1 MDNKQMEITKQYV
14 KRYRQREFWRKIV
27 SVLGCFV
34 VFCTTYALILPAIT
48 MDQGTICGMIE
59 HQHTSDC
66 YLMPESGHV
75 HTDACYTEITN
86 YVCGMEEAEDDGGFF
101 EMLFGD
107 ESSTSSA
114 VEYEPAEP
122 AHTHSDACMEIS
134 SELTCGLEEAVPHS
148 HEDTCFDENGEL
160 ICELPTELEEPLLI
174 CDITPHIHSDG
185 CFPSDEDNAVEEE
198 NTEPTEPELVCGIE
212 AHQHE
217 ENCYDAD
224 GKLVCTIE
232 EHTHIDDCYTEAVT
246 EETDEP
252 ETTEPAC
259 GKEEHRHMETC
270 YDADGSLIC
279 ELEEHQHDASCYPE
293 ELVYQNITALVY
305 TDETC
310 TELFDNSELDTAVK
324 IEIKGQLPVAVFA
337 KAYPVL
343 VEQPD
348 KEVLCAYDIT
358 LYRED
363 NTVYEPA
370 GDKNITVSIQT
381 AELEDSLQ
389 DTEQPVEVYYVP
401 EEGEP
406 EPVESTIT
414 EKGIRFDTTHFSV
427 YMVTRAATD
436 GVPKNTVKD
445 AFLKD
450 PAFADYYN
458 SNSPIGTA
466 GSFHI
471 VAFGDARLNV
481 HTNGNILAKNL
492 YAGSNFGTNNYDNEL
507 SYIQNYMQVNG
518 GSASKE
524 KHILVLGKNNT
535 VTKNGDY
542 FYVTVGGSETKI
554 DRPKNVIQDE
564 NTSVAPFIDL
574 IRVENEIRQLSS
586 KFSKMNEVNIEEIKR
601 PTESDQYSILKLTKP
616 SGVGVISL
624 TAEELDALGG
634 MGNSIQMKGFKT
646 GKNGAIVVNVDCSNR
661 SSIDM
666 PQAYIYVD
674 DVPQSTNEVTEFS
687 AGKVIWN
694 FVNAEGVV
702 IKTNLMTGIIIAP
715 GATIN
720 IPVNLNGTVVA
731 ENVTVL
737 SGETHRTDFTGTV
750 VEPDSEKKPHQITI
764 QKHET
769 GYIANTLPGAEFKLY
784 KYDSN
789 ATAEDKWVVQ
799 IDDDCNPPAEILRTD
814 SNGVIQL
821 GGLEAS
827 VAYKLEEI
835 KAPSGYIKS
844 DTPFY
849 FWIKAASTDTKPSEP
864 ADFSGSMI
872 SPGNTLFVPNDK
884 NNSTTT
890 SLQLEKIWKRSDG
903 TVITGNDIPVNSITV
918 NIYQLVNGIKPNNAY
933 QTVTLSTENNWTVTL
948 DNLPLKGKDA
958 NGNEVVYTYEVE
970 ENLTLNGYTVTY
982 TETGTTITITN
993 TAAGYEL
1000 PETGGIGT
1008 HMYILAG
1015 MMLILASTVLL
1026 YNQNRHRRG
1035 KV

>member
-1 MDNKQMEITKQYV
+1 MNNKQMEITKQYV

-66 YLMPESGHV
+66 YIMPESGHV
-75 HTDACYTEITN
+75 HTDACYTETVTYI
-86 YVCGMEEAEDDGGFF
+86 CGMEETEDDDGFF
-101 EMLFGD
+101 EMFFGD

-122 AHTHSDACMEIS
+122 AHTHSDACIEIS

-185 CFPSDEDNAVEEE
+185 CFPSDGDNAVEEE

-246 EETDEP
+246 EETDEL

-259 GKEEHRHMETC
+259 GKKEHRHMETC

-358 LYRED
+358 QYRED
-363 NTVYEPA
+363 NTVYEPT

-414 EKGIRFDTTHFSV
+414 EEGIRFDTTHFSV

-450 PAFADYYN
+450 PAFTDYYN

-471 VAFGDARLNV
+471 VAFGTATLKA
-481 HTNGNILAKNL
+481 HMNGNVLAKNFD
-492 YAGSNFGTNNYDNEL
+492 AQSRNFGTNNFETEL
-507 SYIQNYMQVNG
+507 HYVQNYINVAST
-518 GSASKE
+518 SASRTD
-524 KHILVLGKNNT
+524 HILVVGSGHT
-535 VTKNGDY
+535 VTKVDNGNAFAVD
-542 FYVTVGGSETKI
+542 GKKLDS
-554 DRPKNVIQDE
+554 PKNVIQDAD
-564 NTSVAPFIDL
+564 TSVTPFIDL

-586 KFSKMNEVNIEEIKR
+586 KFSQMSNANIIELED
-601 PTESDQYSILKLTKP
+601 SGNQYSVIQLTKP
-616 SGVGVISL
+616 SGVGVINL
-624 TAEELDALGG
+624 TAAQLDAKGG
-634 MGNSIQMKGFKT
+634 NGNIIRMSGFEG
-646 GKNGAIVVNVDCSNR
+646 GKNGTIVVNVNCIGVSR
-661 SSIDM
+661 IDM

-674 DVPQSTNEVTEFS
+674 DKQVSTSEVVEFS

-702 IKTNLMTGIIIAP
+702 INTNLMTGMVVAP
-715 GATIN
+715 GATVN
-720 IPVNLNGTVVA
+720 ITQNLNGTVVA
-731 ENVTVL
+731 ENVNVQAE
-737 SGETHRTDFTGTV
+737 SHRTDFTGTV
-750 VEPDSEKKPHQITI
+750 VEPEAGKQPHQITI

-784 KYDSN
+784 EYDNTTN
-789 ATAEDKWVVQ
+789 AWVQ
-799 IDDDCNPPAEILRTD
+799 IDADCNPSAEAEILITD

-821 GGLEAS
+821 GGLKAS

-849 FWIKAASTDTKPSEP
+849 FWIKAASTDAKPSEP

-918 NIYQLVNGIKPNNAY
+918 NIYQLVNGNKPKDVY
-933 QTVTLSTENNWTVTL
+933 QSVMLSTENNWTVML
-948 DNLPLKGKDA
+948 DNLPLKGRDA
-958 NGNEVVYTYEVE
+958 NSNEVAYTYEVE

-982 TETGTTITITN
+982 TETGTKITITN

-1000 PETGGIGT
+1000 PETGGSGT
-1008 HMYILAG
+1008 QVYILAG
-1015 MMLILASTVLL
+1015 MILILASTVLL
-1026 YNQNRHRRG
+1026 YNQN
-1035 KV
+1035 

>member
-1 MDNKQMEITKQYV
+1 MNNKQMEITKQYV
-14 KRYRQREFWRKIV
+14 KRYRQKEFWRKIV

-48 MDQGTICGMIE
+48 MDQDTICGMIE

-66 YLMPESGHV
+66 YIMPESGHV
-75 HTDACYTEITN
+75 HTDACYTETVTYI
-86 YVCGMEEAEDDGGFF
+86 CGMEETEDDDGFF
-101 EMLFGD
+101 EMFFGD

-122 AHTHSDACMEIS
+122 AHTHSDACIEIS

-246 EETDEP
+246 EETDEL

-259 GKEEHRHMETC
+259 GKKEHRHMETC

-310 TELFDNSELDTAVK
+310 TELFDSSELDTAVK

-363 NTVYEPA
+363 DTVYEPT

-389 DTEQPVEVYYVP
+389 DNEQPVEVYYVP

-414 EKGIRFDTTHFSV
+414 EEGIRFDTTHFSV

-471 VAFGDARLNV
+471 VAFGTATLKA
-481 HTNGNILAKNL
+481 HMNGNVLAKNFD
-492 YAGSNFGTNNYDNEL
+492 AQSRNFGTNNFKTEL
-507 SYIQNYMQVNG
+507 HYVQNYINVAHT
-518 GSASKE
+518 SASRTD
-524 KHILVLGKNNT
+524 HILVVGSGHT
-535 VTKNGDY
+535 VTKVDNGNA
-542 FYVTVGGSETKI
+542 FAVNGTKL
-554 DRPKNVIQDE
+554 DSPKNVIQDAD
-564 NTSVAPFIDL
+564 TSVTPFIDL

-586 KFSKMNEVNIEEIKR
+586 KFSQMSNANIIELED
-601 PTESDQYSILKLTKP
+601 SGNQYSVIQLTEP
-616 SGVGVISL
+616 SGVGVINL
-624 TAEELDALGG
+624 TAAQLDAKGG
-634 MGNSIQMKGFKT
+634 NGNIIRMSGFEG
-646 GKNGAIVVNVDCSNR
+646 GKNGTIVVNVNCIGVSR
-661 SSIDM
+661 IDM

-674 DVPQSTNEVTEFS
+674 GKQVSTSEVVEFS

-702 IKTNLMTGIIIAP
+702 INTNLMTGMVVAP
-715 GATIN
+715 GATVN
-720 IPVNLNGTVVA
+720 ITQNLNGTVVA
-731 ENVTVL
+731 ENVNVQAE
-737 SGETHRTDFTGTV
+737 SHRTDFTGTV
-750 VEPDSEKKPHQITI
+750 VEPEDGKQPHQITI

-769 GYIANTLPGAEFKLY
+769 GYVANTLPGAEFKLY

-789 ATAEDKWVVQ
+789 ATTEDKWVQ
-799 IDDDCNPPAEILRTD
+799 IDDDAKQSTKILVTD

-849 FWIKAASTDTKPSEP
+849 FWIKAASTDAKPSEP

-884 NNSTTT
+884 NDSTTT

-918 NIYQLVNGIKPNNAY
+918 NIYQLVNGNKPKDVY
-933 QTVTLSTENNWTVTL
+933 QTVMLSRENNWTVML
-948 DNLPLKGKDA
+948 DNLPLKGRDA
-958 NGNEVVYTYEVE
+958 NGNEVAYTYEVE

-982 TETGTTITITN
+982 TETGTKITITN

-1015 MMLILASTVLL
+1015 MMLIAVSTMLL

-1035 KV
+1035 NV

>member
-1 MDNKQMEITKQYV
+1 MNNKQMEITKQYV

-66 YLMPESGHV
+66 YIMPESGHV
-75 HTDACYTEITN
+75 HTDACYTETVTYI
-86 YVCGMEEAEDDGGFF
+86 CGMEETEDDDGFF
-101 EMLFGD
+101 EMFFGD

-122 AHTHSDACMEIS
+122 AHTHSDACIEIS

-198 NTEPTEPELVCGIE
+198 NTEPTEPELVCGKE

-259 GKEEHRHMETC
+259 GKKEHQHMETC

-363 NTVYEPA
+363 DTVYEPT

-414 EKGIRFDTTHFSV
+414 EEGIRFDTTHFSV

-445 AFLKD
+445 AFLKE

-471 VAFGDARLNV
+471 VAFETAILTGS
-481 HTNGNILAKNL
+481 HMNGNGLAKNFD
-492 YAGSNFGTNNYDNEL
+492 AQSSIFGTNNFETEL
-507 SYIQNYMQVNG
+507 HYVQN
-518 GSASKE
+518 
-524 KHILVLGKNNT
+524 
-535 VTKNGDY
+535 
-542 FYVTVGGSETKI
+542 
-554 DRPKNVIQDE
+554 
-564 NTSVAPFIDL
+564 
-574 IRVENEIRQLSS
+574 
-586 KFSKMNEVNIEEIKR
+586 
-601 PTESDQYSILKLTKP
+601 
-616 SGVGVISL
+616 
-624 TAEELDALGG
+624 
-634 MGNSIQMKGFKT
+634 
-646 GKNGAIVVNVDCSNR
+646 
-661 SSIDM
+661 
-666 PQAYIYVD
+666 
-674 DVPQSTNEVTEFS
+674 
-687 AGKVIWN
+687 
-694 FVNAEGVV
+694 
-702 IKTNLMTGIIIAP
+702 
-715 GATIN
+715 
-720 IPVNLNGTVVA
+720 
-731 ENVTVL
+731 
-737 SGETHRTDFTGTV
+737 
-750 VEPDSEKKPHQITI
+750 
-764 QKHET
+764 
-769 GYIANTLPGAEFKLY
+769 
-784 KYDSN
+784 
-789 ATAEDKWVVQ
+789 
-799 IDDDCNPPAEILRTD
+799 
-814 SNGVIQL
+814 
-821 GGLEAS
+821 
-827 VAYKLEEI
+827 
-835 KAPSGYIKS
+835 
-844 DTPFY
+844 
-849 FWIKAASTDTKPSEP
+849 
-864 ADFSGSMI
+864 
-872 SPGNTLFVPNDK
+872 
-884 NNSTTT
+884 
-890 SLQLEKIWKRSDG
+890 
-903 TVITGNDIPVNSITV
+903 
-918 NIYQLVNGIKPNNAY
+918 
-933 QTVTLSTENNWTVTL
+933 
-948 DNLPLKGKDA
+948 
-958 NGNEVVYTYEVE
+958 
-970 ENLTLNGYTVTY
+970 
-982 TETGTTITITN
+982 
-993 TAAGYEL
+993 
-1000 PETGGIGT
+1000 
-1008 HMYILAG
+1008 
-1015 MMLILASTVLL
+1015 
-1026 YNQNRHRRG
+1026 
-1035 KV
+1035 

>member
-1 MDNKQMEITKQYV
+1 MNNKQMEITKQYV
-14 KRYRQREFWRKIV
+14 KRYRQKEFWRKIV

-48 MDQGTICGMIE
+48 MDQDTICGMIE

-66 YLMPESGHV
+66 YIMPESGHV
-75 HTDACYTEITN
+75 HTDACYTETVTYI
-86 YVCGMEEAEDDGGFF
+86 CGMEETEDDDGFF
-101 EMLFGD
+101 EMFFGD

-122 AHTHSDACMEIS
+122 AHTHSDACIEIS

-246 EETDEP
+246 EETDEL

-259 GKEEHRHMETC
+259 GKKEHRHMETC

-310 TELFDNSELDTAVK
+310 TELFDSSELDTAVK

-363 NTVYEPA
+363 DTVYEPT

-389 DTEQPVEVYYVP
+389 DNEQPVEVYYVP

-414 EKGIRFDTTHFSV
+414 EEGIRFDTTHFSV

-471 VAFGDARLNV
+471 VAFGTATLKA
-481 HTNGNILAKNL
+481 HMNGNVLAKNFD
-492 YAGSNFGTNNYDNEL
+492 AQSRNFGTNNFKTEL
-507 SYIQNYMQVNG
+507 HYVQNYINVAHT
-518 GSASKE
+518 SASRTD
-524 KHILVLGKNNT
+524 HILVVGSGHT
-535 VTKNGDY
+535 VTKVDNGNA
-542 FYVTVGGSETKI
+542 FAVNGTKL
-554 DRPKNVIQDE
+554 DSPKNVIQDAD
-564 NTSVAPFIDL
+564 TSVTPFIDL

-586 KFSKMNEVNIEEIKR
+586 KFSQMSNANIIELEDS
-601 PTESDQYSILKLTKP
+601 ENQYSVIQLTEP
-616 SGVGVISL
+616 SGVGVINL
-624 TAEELDALGG
+624 TAAQLDAKGG
-634 MGNSIQMKGFKT
+634 NGNIIRMSGFEG
-646 GKNGAIVVNVDCSNR
+646 GKNGTIVVNVNCSGVSR
-661 SSIDM
+661 IDM

-674 DVPQSTNEVTEFS
+674 GKQVSTSEVVEFS

-702 IKTNLMTGIIIAP
+702 INTNLMTGMVVAP
-715 GATIN
+715 GATVN
-720 IPVNLNGTVVA
+720 ITQNLNGTVVA
-731 ENVTVL
+731 ENVNVQAE
-737 SGETHRTDFTGTV
+737 SHRTDFTGTV
-750 VEPDSEKKPHQITI
+750 VEPEDGKQPHQITI

-769 GYIANTLPGAEFKLY
+769 GYVANTLPGAEFKLY

-789 ATAEDKWVVQ
+789 ATTEDKWVQ
-799 IDDDCNPPAEILRTD
+799 IDDDAKQSTKILVTD

-849 FWIKAASTDTKPSEP
+849 FWIKAASTDAKPSEP

-884 NNSTTT
+884 NDSTTT

-918 NIYQLVNGIKPNNAY
+918 NIYQLVNGNKPKDVY
-933 QTVTLSTENNWTVTL
+933 QTVMLSRENNWTVML
-948 DNLPLKGKDA
+948 DNLPLKGRDA
-958 NGNEVVYTYEVE
+958 NGNEVAYTYEVE

-982 TETGTTITITN
+982 TETGTKITITN

-1015 MMLILASTVLL
+1015 MMLIAVSTMLL
-1026 YNQNRHRRG
+1026 YNQKRHRREDA
-1035 KV
+1035 

>member
-27 SVLGCFV
+27 SILGCFV

-86 YVCGMEEAEDDGGFF
+86 YVCGMEEAEDDDGFF
-101 EMLFGD
+101 ETLFGD
-107 ESSTSSA
+107 ESSTPSA
-114 VEYEPAEP
+114 LEYETDEP
-122 AHTHSDACMEIS
+122 AHTHTDACMEIS

-160 ICELPTELEEPLLI
+160 ICDLPTELEEPLLI

-198 NTEPTEPELVCGIE
+198 NTEPTEPELVCGKE

-217 ENCYDAD
+217 ENCYDAE
-224 GKLVCTIE
+224 GEQVCTIE
-232 EHTHIDDCYTEAVT
+232 EHTHADDCYTDAVT
-246 EETDEP
+246 AEIAEQ

-259 GKEEHRHMETC
+259 GKEEHQHMETC

-279 ELEEHQHDASCYPE
+279 QLEEHQHDASCYPE

-363 NTVYEPA
+363 DTVYEPT

-381 AELEDSLQ
+381 AELENSQQ

-414 EKGIRFDTTHFSV
+414 EEGIRFNTTHFSV

-436 GVPKNTVKD
+436 GIPKNTVKD

-450 PAFADYYN
+450 PAYADYYN

-471 VAFGDARLNV
+471 VAFGTATLKA
-481 HTNGNILAKNL
+481 HMNGNVLAKNFD
-492 YAGSNFGTNNYDNEL
+492 AQSRNFGTNNFKTEL
-507 SYIQNYMQVNG
+507 HYVQNYINVAST
-518 GSASKE
+518 SASRTD
-524 KHILVLGKNNT
+524 HILVVGSGHT
-535 VTKNGDY
+535 VTKVDNGNAFAVD
-542 FYVTVGGSETKI
+542 GKKLDS
-554 DRPKNVIQDE
+554 PKNVIQDAD
-564 NTSVAPFIDL
+564 TSVDPFIDL

-586 KFSKMNEVNIEEIKR
+586 KFSQMSNANIIELED
-601 PTESDQYSILKLTKP
+601 SGNQYSVIQLTEP
-616 SGVGVISL
+616 SGVGVINL
-624 TAEELDALGG
+624 TAAQLDAKGG
-634 MGNSIQMKGFKT
+634 NGNIIRMSGFES
-646 GKNGAIVVNVDCSNR
+646 GKNGTIVVNVDCTGV

-674 DVPQSTNEVTEFS
+674 GKQVSTSEVVEFS

-702 IKTNLMTGIIIAP
+702 INTNLMTGMVVAP
-715 GATIN
+715 GATVN
-720 IPVNLNGTVVA
+720 IAQNLNGTVVA
-731 ENVTVL
+731 ENVNVQAE
-737 SGETHRTDFTGTV
+737 SHRTDFTGTV
-750 VEPDSEKKPHQITI
+750 VEPEDGKQPHQITI

-769 GYIANTLPGAEFKLY
+769 GYVANTLPGAEFKLY

-789 ATAEDKWVVQ
+789 ATTEDKWVQ
-799 IDDDCNPPAEILRTD
+799 IDDDAKQSTKILVTD

-849 FWIKAASTDTKPSEP
+849 FWIKAASTDAKPSKP

-918 NIYQLVNGIKPNNAY
+918 NIYQLVNGIKPDNAY
-933 QTVTLSTENNWTVTL
+933 QTVTLRTENNWTVML
-948 DNLPLKGKDA
+948 DNLPLKGRDA
-958 NGNEVVYTYEVE
+958 NGKVVTYTYIAE
-970 ENLTLNGYTVTY
+970 ENFTLDGYTVTY
-982 TETGTTITITN
+982 EKNSTTITITN
-993 TAAGYEL
+993 TKVDTGGYEL
-1000 PETGGIGT
+1000 PETGGSGT
-1008 HMYILAG
+1008 QVYILAG
-1015 MMLILASTVLL
+1015 MMLILASIVLL

-1035 KV
+1035 NV